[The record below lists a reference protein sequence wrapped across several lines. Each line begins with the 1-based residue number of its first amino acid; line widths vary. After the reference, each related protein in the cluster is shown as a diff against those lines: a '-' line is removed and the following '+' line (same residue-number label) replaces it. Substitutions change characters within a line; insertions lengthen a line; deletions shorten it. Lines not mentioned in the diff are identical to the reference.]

1 MIKQSERSAF
11 GYASKTKALEVDYE
25 PQAASKRG
33 PYFDFP
39 ETAARMAASKFAWA
53 GVMVSI
59 AGSAALFLLLTQNE
73 PGPANAT
80 GANASSTLSA
90 APQVVTQTAKVE
102 MEELR
107 RRGLDLLRTE
117 FPEDAPSAPLA
128 RGDRLE
134 LNGPTLAAAPQVATQ
149 TTTVE
154 ELRRRGLE
162 LLRTD
167 SPQEAPSSRLAR
179 GGDRLGLNDGAR
191 RPDMLIATAGRDES
205 LAAPP
210 PLPVPIAASPRPEA
224 KVSKPEKVK
233 ERAVESPVHRRHARH
248 ALAHRR
254 DRVRMANANYVQAR
268 RREPLPTTVP
278 VEESSGA
285 GTVAPWS
292 SWKNDWDKLW
302 SKGTEGK

>member
-128 RGDRLE
+128 RGDRL
-134 LNGPTLAAAPQVATQ
+134 
-149 TTTVE
+149 
-154 ELRRRGLE
+154 
-162 LLRTD
+162 
-167 SPQEAPSSRLAR
+167 
-179 GGDRLGLNDGAR
+179 GLNDGAR